1 MGVCEEILD
10 YVRQIPVI
18 DTHEHLVHSEDLL
31 VGRDDVLQEFLIH
44 YLSSD
49 LISSGLDQEVLAL
62 TRDSERDLV
71 QRWELVEPYWEFCG
85 HTGYGRALD
94 DSVREIY
101 GIDGIRGSTIEE
113 LGERFKE
120 ANKPGHMREVLKDL
134 CNVELAIIDPW
145 TGRFECDENLFR
157 RVWQSQNYIIPM
169 PSEFDI
175 VG

>member
-1 MGVCEEILD
+1 
-10 YVRQIPVI
+10 
-18 DTHEHLVHSEDLL
+18 
-31 VGRDDVLQEFLIH
+31 
-44 YLSSD
+44 
-49 LISSGLDQEVLAL
+49 
-62 TRDSERDLV
+62 
-71 QRWELVEPYWEFCG
+71 
-85 HTGYGRALD
+85 GRALD